1 MSQRGFSKAT
11 YQGQGIVQ
19 APSASPASGQMI
31 AQGLQAFGQGISRGM
46 DISRQN
52 AQKAK
57 SLRQMI
63 KLYGVASQDDV
74 ETMSLGEL
82 EGLALA
88 APQVLRQR
96 QDKRFSDAAGN
107 FIGQDLS
114 GLNSQAT
121 ASMLGAFGDQQK
133 LAEMRADR
141 ERKANMPPA
150 WSAPEMFPDGT
161 LRQTNSQTGEQKI
174 LQKKDKPTE
183 QQANAQMFGKRMA
196 RSGSIVDAVEVGEY
210 DPAGAHKWVED
221 MALFPNVAKREESQ
235 IYDAAREDF
244 VSAVLRKESGASI
257 PDHEREAAERQYF
270 PIAGDSDSVVS
281 QKRAL
286 RKMVTETML
295 ELGGDAEGFQI
306 PSMRQVDGKDG
317 LQGVVPK
324 SQADIEWAKKHRLP
338 VYNESAKK
346 WMTP

>member
-88 APQVLRQR
+88 APQMLRQQ

-114 GLNSQAT
+114 GLNSKAT
-121 ASMLGAFGDQQK
+121 ASMLEAFGDQQK

-150 WSAPEMFPDGT
+150 WGPIEVFPDGSE
-161 LRQTNSQTGEQKI
+161 RQYNRDTGQWNTVKSAP
-174 LQKKDKPTE
+174 KPTE
-183 QQANAQMFGKRMA
+183 QEAKAQFFGERMA
-196 RSGSIVDAVEVGEY
+196 RSGSIINAIESGGY

-221 MALFPNVAKREESQ
+221 LGLFPNVLKRDETQ
-235 IYDAAREDF
+235 MYDAAKQDF
-244 VSAVLRKESGASI
+244 ISAVLRKESGAVIS
-257 PDHEREAAERQYF
+257 ESEMENGERQYF
-270 PIAGDSDSVVS
+270 PQAGDSNAVIK
-281 QKRAL
+281 QKREL
-286 RKMVTETML
+286 RNAVRDSMI
-295 ELGGDAEGFQI
+295 ELGGKNNNFVVPELRPVEGKNGI
-306 PSMRQVDGKDG
+306 
-317 LQGVVPK
+317 QGVFPK
-324 SQADIEWAKKHRLP
+324 SQADIEWAKKHRLHI
-338 VYNESAKK
+338 YNESAKK
-346 WMTP
+346 WMKP